1 MKKFAAILLTLIL
14 VLGMVSCSQSEPNEP
29 GPDQSK
35 PTDQSKPNDS
45 GSDNTEKPDE
55 VETYKFGIIYTA
67 NNYFWDKV
75 GVGGQAKA
83 DELNATGKYDISV
96 YATGPQTTGAAG
108 QIQLF
113 EDMISQGY
121 DGIIISCSD
130 TTALLPSI
138 DKAADLGIPVVCMDT
153 EVPDSKRLCFVGT
166 NNYNFGCDVA
176 NELARVCD
184 EEGGVMVQLLDPAM
198 LAMAERLKGFEDTIA
213 KYPNMEILFTQ
224 ADSGADFTAIAANLE
239 TMVAKYS
246 DFKGYAM
253 LYAGGE
259 NAINIW
265 KANGWTKED
274 KRCVLSDDLDFII
287 WGVKDGTVDSTVV
300 QNQYNWGY
308 EGIRVLVEYLSE
320 GITPPDF
327 VETICYACTK
337 ELADQ
342 NYPDVNPE
350 E

>member
-14 VLGMVSCSQSEPNEP
+14 VFSLVSCDKSEQAGNS
-29 GPDQSK
+29 PDQSK
-35 PTDQSKPNDS
+35 PS
-45 GSDNTEKPDE
+45 GSASSDKGQSEE
-55 VETYKFGIIYTA
+55 VKSYKFGIIYTA

-75 GVGGQAKA
+75 GDGGKA
-83 DELNATGKYDISV
+83 RAEEYNETGKYDITV

-108 QIQLF
+108 QIQLL

-121 DGIIISCSD
+121 DGIIISASD

-166 NNYNFGCDVA
+166 DNYNFGVA
-176 NELARVCD
+176 VAEELARVCG
-184 EEGGVMVQLLDPAM
+184 EEGGVMVQLFDPAM
-198 LAMAERLKGFEDTIA
+198 RSMAERLAGFEDTIA

-224 ADSGADFTAIAANLE
+224 ADTGGDFTQIAANLE

-300 QNQYNWGY
+300 QNQFNWGY
-308 EGIRVLVEYLSE
+308 EGVRVLVEYLAE
-320 GITPPDF
+320 GITPPEF
-327 VETICYACTK
+327 VETPCYACTK
-337 ELADQ
+337 ELAEQ

-350 E
+350 S